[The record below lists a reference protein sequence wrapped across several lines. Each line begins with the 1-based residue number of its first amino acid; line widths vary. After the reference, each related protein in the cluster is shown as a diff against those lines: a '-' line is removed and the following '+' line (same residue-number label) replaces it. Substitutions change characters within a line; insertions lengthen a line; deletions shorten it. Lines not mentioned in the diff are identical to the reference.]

1 MSLRPS
7 ERVEVRRNRY
17 KVAVDAEEGRRRRE
31 DNMVEIRKSRREES
45 LLKRRREGLQ
55 AQVPVPASGVEK
67 KVRIRPAP
75 SPQCSVFLFVIAL
88 LRGCR
93 RIRIT
98 SRLDECC
105 VRSAEL
111 HAPILRCLV
120 TFPLFFNA
128 CEL

>member
-55 AQVPVPASGVEK
+55 AQVPAPPSGVEK
-67 KVRIRPAP
+67 KVRICRPLR
-75 SPQCSVFLFVIAL
+75 SLFRFLFFLSFCCCGGILVLCSVQVW
-88 LRGCR
+88 
-93 RIRIT
+93 
-98 SRLDECC
+98 
-105 VRSAEL
+105 
-111 HAPILRCLV
+111 
-120 TFPLFFNA
+120 
-128 CEL
+128 